1 MQNFKTERKMKMD
14 RNDLKCVIVVDGNL
28 PRGIIANTSAIL
40 GISLGKR
47 FPEAVGRDVSD
58 KSDSVHSGIIEFP
71 VPVLSGTSEQLKELR
86 QKVCGKDFA
95 DVAAV
100 DFSDIAQSCKTYD
113 EFAEK
118 LSKTEENSLRY
129 FGIGLCGGAKKVN
142 RLTGNLPLLK
152 EKNTSAA
159 FPY

>member
-1 MQNFKTERKMKMD
+1 MSRTDTN
-14 RNDLKCVIVVDGNL
+14 NLKCVIVVDGAL

-40 GISLGKR
+40 GISLGR
-47 FPEAVGRDVSD
+47 LVPEAVGRDVCD
-58 KSDSVHSGIIEFP
+58 KSGCVHSGIIEFP
-71 VPVLSGTSEQLKELR
+71 VPVLNGTAEQLDQLR
-86 QKVCGKDFA
+86 KKLYAKGFE

-118 LSKTEENSLRY
+118 LSRTDEGSLRY
-129 FGIGLCGGAKKVN
+129 FGIGLCGEAKKVN

-152 EKNTSAA
+152 EKSGAQI

>member
-1 MQNFKTERKMKMD
+1 MKMD
-14 RNDLKCVIVVDGNL
+14 TNNLKCVIVVDGNL
-28 PRGIIANTSAIL
+28 PRGIIANTAAIL

-58 KSDSVHSGIIEFP
+58 KNGIVHSGIIEFP
-71 VPVLSGTSEQLKELR
+71 VPVLSGSPEQIKELR
-86 QKVCGKDFA
+86 QRLCREAFE

-100 DFSDIAQSCKTYD
+100 DFSDTAQSCKTYD

-118 LSKTEENSLRY
+118 LSRTDENSLRY
-129 FGIGLCGGAKKVN
+129 FGIGLCGCVKKVN

-152 EKNTSAA
+152 EKNASAV

>member
-1 MQNFKTERKMKMD
+1 MD
-14 RNDLKCVIVVDGNL
+14 RNDLKCVIVVDGGL
-28 PRGIIANTSAIL
+28 PRGIIANTAAIL

-47 FPEAVGRDVSD
+47 FPEAVGRDISD
-58 KSDSVHSGIIEFP
+58 KSGCVHSGIIEFP
-71 VPVLSGTSEQLKELR
+71 VPILSGTPEQLKELR
-86 QKVCGKDFA
+86 QRLCEKDFT

-100 DFSDIAQSCKTYD
+100 DFSDTAQSCKTYS
-113 EFAEK
+113 EFTEK
-118 LSKTEENSLRY
+118 LSKIEENSLCY
-129 FGIGLCGGAKKVN
+129 FGIGLFGSTKKVN

>member
-1 MQNFKTERKMKMD
+1 MKMD
-14 RNDLKCVIVVDGNL
+14 SNDLKCVIVVDGGL
-28 PRGIIANTSAIL
+28 PRGIIANTAAIL

-47 FPEAVGRDVSD
+47 FPEAVGRDIPD
-58 KSDSVHSGIIEFP
+58 KSGCVHSGIIEFP
-71 VPVLSGTSEQLKELR
+71 VPVLSGTPEQLNQLR
-86 QKVCGKDFA
+86 QRFCGKDFA

-100 DFSDIAQSCKTYD
+100 DFSDTAQSCKTYS

-118 LSKTEENSLRY
+118 LSKTDENSLRY
-129 FGIGLCGGAKKVN
+129 FGIGLFGSAKKVN
-142 RLTGNLPLLK
+142 CLTGNLPLLK